1 MLYYV
6 RKQKCWRRTC
16 MKRQLII
23 RTPNFLTELCINVA
37 LPQRKVDKIKKLLHD
52 ESLYFTNLS
61 TRIRNVSPR
70 EISKV
75 NIQMEMTSNKEYE
88 WECQIVITWLSF
100 KYSYIFIRVFLFF
113 IKIYLWYSLLLYKKH
128 IIL

>member
-1 MLYYV
+1 
-6 RKQKCWRRTC
+6 
-16 MKRQLII
+16 MKRQLISTI
-23 RTPNFLTELCINVA
+23 RTSKFLTELCIINVELSNWEVA
-37 LPQRKVDKIKKLLHD
+37 KIKKLLSD

-88 WECQIVITWLSF
+88 WECQIVIT
-100 KYSYIFIRVFLFF
+100 
-113 IKIYLWYSLLLYKKH
+113 
-128 IIL
+128 

>member
-1 MLYYV
+1 
-6 RKQKCWRRTC
+6 
-16 MKRQLII
+16 MKRQLISTI
-23 RTPNFLTELCINVA
+23 RTSKFLTELYIINVELSDREVA
-37 LPQRKVDKIKKLLHD
+37 KIKKLLSD

-88 WECQIVITWLSF
+88 WECQIVIT
-100 KYSYIFIRVFLFF
+100 
-113 IKIYLWYSLLLYKKH
+113 
-128 IIL
+128 

>member
-1 MLYYV
+1 
-6 RKQKCWRRTC
+6 
-16 MKRQLII
+16 MKRQLISTI
-23 RTPNFLTELCINVA
+23 RTAKFLTELYIINVELSNREVA
-37 LPQRKVDKIKKLLHD
+37 KIEKLLSD

-88 WECQIVITWLSF
+88 WECQIVIT
-100 KYSYIFIRVFLFF
+100 
-113 IKIYLWYSLLLYKKH
+113 
-128 IIL
+128 

>member
-1 MLYYV
+1 
-6 RKQKCWRRTC
+6 
-16 MKRQLII
+16 MKRQLISTI
-23 RTPNFLTELCINVA
+23 RTAKFLTELYIINVELSDREVA
-37 LPQRKVDKIKKLLHD
+37 KIKKLLSD

-88 WECQIVITWLSF
+88 WECQIVIT
-100 KYSYIFIRVFLFF
+100 
-113 IKIYLWYSLLLYKKH
+113 
-128 IIL
+128 

>member
-1 MLYYV
+1 
-6 RKQKCWRRTC
+6 

-37 LPQRKVDKIKKLLHD
+37 LPQRKVDKIKKLLSH

-70 EISKV
+70 EISEV
-75 NIQMEMTSNKEYE
+75 SIQMEMTSNKEYE
-88 WECQIVITWLSF
+88 WECQIVIT
-100 KYSYIFIRVFLFF
+100 
-113 IKIYLWYSLLLYKKH
+113 
-128 IIL
+128 